1 MKIEIKIN
9 NDLNDR
15 EMVKQLVQQLYTAV
29 GKKRSMLDDL
39 VQELKA
45 LQHTLDNETWQKAL
59 REYKWGAVCH
69 WRS

>member
-1 MKIEIKIN
+1 MKIEININ

-29 GKKRSMLDDL
+29 GKKRSILDDL

-45 LQHTLDNETWQKAL
+45 IQHTLDNETWQKAL
-59 REYKWGAVCH
+59 QGYK
-69 WRS
+69 

>member
-1 MKIEIKIN
+1 MKIEININ

-29 GKKRSMLDDL
+29 VKKRSILDDL

-45 LQHTLDNETWQKAL
+45 LQHRLDNETWQKAL
-59 REYKWGAVCH
+59 QGYK
-69 WRS
+69 

>member
-1 MKIEIKIN
+1 MKIEININ

-29 GKKRSMLDDL
+29 GKKRSILDDL
-39 VQELKA
+39 VQEMKH

-59 REYKWGAVCH
+59 KGYK
-69 WRS
+69 